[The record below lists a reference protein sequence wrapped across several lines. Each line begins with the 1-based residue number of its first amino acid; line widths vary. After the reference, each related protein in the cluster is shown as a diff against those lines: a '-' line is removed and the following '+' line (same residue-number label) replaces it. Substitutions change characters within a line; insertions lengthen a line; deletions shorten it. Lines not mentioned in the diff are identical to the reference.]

1 MHRVV
6 SIASGSLD
14 SLPANGYLVM
24 LIRNI
29 CGETHA
35 RSYGPIFVTTVLLPA
50 AGTALAI
57 ALFKWFPSWQMM

>member
-1 MHRVV
+1 
-6 SIASGSLD
+6 
-14 SLPANGYLVM
+14 M